1 MIILVSIAIFFSVFM
16 LYRHKL
22 KDQKKRM
29 DSLKELLEIASRYES
44 RPALF
49 YTKFKESV
57 KVNSQYNRQ
66 WEDEVISIVNL
77 SYGNIIEEL
86 KSTHPDLTVHELCYC
101 CFVCLGFSP
110 QAIRVLYDHTNL
122 NSIYTVRSKIRSKLG
137 LVNTS
142 KSLDSY
148 FEGLLAAK
156 GLSCG
161 CET

>member
-1 MIILVSIAIFFSVFM
+1 MS
-16 LYRHKL
+16 KL
-22 KDQKKRM
+22 LGKRM